1 MLHLKETRNYILK
14 LHLPPKVKMILGI
27 LSENGY
33 EAYVV
38 GGCVR
43 DSILAREPSDWD
55 ITTSA
60 KPEDV
65 CRIFHRTVRTGLK
78 HGTVTVLIGDEQF
91 EITTYRGMDQLSY
104 EDAPDLR
111 QDLLHRDFTINAM
124 AYNDREGLVDIVD
137 GMRDL
142 QRKVIRCVG
151 EPDDRFDEDPL
162 RILRAFR
169 FAAETGFAIERST
182 ADRIPYFAERLQ
194 NVSGERIRDEL
205 VKILVSRNPEYWM
218 DLYKAGITA
227 SVMPEFD
234 LCMETP
240 QNTPHHFYDVGTHTV
255 KTLMAVEPDRI
266 LRLTMLMH
274 DFGKPAVRFH
284 DSLGRDHFK
293 GHAAKSA
300 EIACDIMKRLRFDK
314 DTINK
319 VSKLIYYHD
328 YRPEPEPKA
337 VRRAAYLIGP
347 ELFPLYI
354 KVQWADN
361 CGKSLYR
368 RREKQERV
376 SRVARVYEEIMA
388 ENPCLSRKELAING
402 EDLRAIGIR
411 GRETG
416 DILESALLM
425 VLDTPELNDREIL
438 LQYAAEV
445 HARSEKNQQGR
456 PEKKEGNDI

>member
-1 MLHLKETRNYILK
+1 MK

-43 DSILAREPSDWD
+43 DSILARNPSDWD

-65 CRIFHRTVRTGLK
+65 SRIFHRTVGTGLK

-91 EITTYRGMDQLSY
+91 EVTTYRGTAGHS
-104 EDAPDLR
+104 EENTPDLV

-124 AYNDREGLVDIVD
+124 AYNDKSGLVDIVD
-137 GMRDL
+137 GMNDL
-142 QRKVIRCVG
+142 QRKVVRCVG

-169 FAAETGFAIERST
+169 FAAETGFSIDRNT
-182 ADRIPYFAERLQ
+182 ADRIPYFADRLR

-218 DLYKAGITA
+218 ELYKTGITA
-227 SVMPEFD
+227 AVMPEFD

-255 KTLMAVEPDRI
+255 KTLMAIEPDRI

-274 DFGKPAVRFH
+274 DFGKPAMRFH
-284 DSLGRDHFK
+284 DRLGRDHFK

-300 EIACDIMKRLRFDK
+300 DIARDIMKRLRFDRE
-314 DTINK
+314 TINK
-319 VSKLIYYHD
+319 VCKLIYYHD
-328 YRPEPEPKA
+328 YRPEPDPKA
-337 VRRAAYLIGP
+337 VRKAVYLIGP

-361 CGKSLYR
+361 CGKSLYKR
-368 RREKQERV
+368 KEKQERV
-376 SRVARVYEEIMA
+376 TRVARVYEQIMA
-388 ENPCLSRKELAING
+388 EKPCLSRKELAING
-402 EDLRAIGIR
+402 EDLRELGIR

-425 VLDTPELNDREIL
+425 VLDEPEMNNREVL
-438 LQYAAEV
+438 LKYASDL
-445 HARSEKNQQGR
+445 HTGTKSGL
-456 PEKKEGNDI
+456 

>member
-1 MLHLKETRNYILK
+1 MK
-14 LHLPPKVKMILGI
+14 LHLPPKVKRILGI

-43 DSILAREPSDWD
+43 DSILARDPSDWD

-60 KPEDV
+60 KPEEV
-65 CRIFHRTVRTGLK
+65 RRLFHRTVATGLK
-78 HGTVTVLIGDEQF
+78 HGTVTVLMGEEQF
-91 EITTYRGMDQLSY
+91 EITTYRAPGQLPG
-104 EDAPDLR
+104 EDAPDLT

-124 AYNDREGLVDIVD
+124 AYNDRIGLVDIVG
-137 GMRDL
+137 GMNDL

-151 EPDDRFDEDPL
+151 EPDDRFTEDPL

-169 FAAETGFAIERST
+169 FAAETGFVIDRRT
-182 ADRIPYFAERLQ
+182 ADRIPFFAESLK
-194 NVSGERIRDEL
+194 NVSSERIRDEL
-205 VKILVSRNPEYWM
+205 VKLLVSRNPETIL

-227 SVMPEFD
+227 VILPEFD

-266 LRLTMLMH
+266 MRLTMLMH
-274 DFGKPAVRFH
+274 DFGKPAVRFR

-293 GHAAKSA
+293 GHAEIGA
-300 EIACDIMKRLRFDK
+300 EIACSIMKRLRFDK

-328 YRPEPEPKA
+328 YRPAPEPKA

-354 KVQWADN
+354 RIQWADN
-361 CGKSLYR
+361 CGKSLYK

-376 SRVARVYEEIMA
+376 SGVARVYEQIMA
-388 ENPCLSRKELAING
+388 EGPCLCRKDLAIDG
-402 EDLRAIGIR
+402 EDLKALGIR
-411 GRETG
+411 GRELG

-438 LQYAAEV
+438 LRYAADV
-445 HARSEKNQQGR
+445 HARSGR
-456 PEKKEGNDI
+456 NL

>member
-1 MLHLKETRNYILK
+1 MK
-14 LHLPPKVKMILGI
+14 LLLPPKVKMILGI

-43 DSILAREPSDWD
+43 DSILARNPSDWD

-65 CRIFHRTVRTGLK
+65 FRIFHRTVGTGLK

-91 EITTYRGMDQLSY
+91 EVTTYRGTAGHS
-104 EDAPDLR
+104 EENTPDLV

-124 AYNDREGLVDIVD
+124 AYNDKSGLVDIVD
-137 GMRDL
+137 GMNDL
-142 QRKVIRCVG
+142 QRKVVRCVG

-169 FAAETGFAIERST
+169 FAAETGFSIDRNT
-182 ADRIPYFAERLQ
+182 ADRIPYFADRLR

-218 DLYKAGITA
+218 ELYKTGITA
-227 SVMPEFD
+227 AVMPEFD

-255 KTLMAVEPDRI
+255 KTLMAIEPDRI

-274 DFGKPAVRFH
+274 DFGKPAMRFH
-284 DSLGRDHFK
+284 DRLGRDHFK

-300 EIACDIMKRLRFDK
+300 DIARDIMKRLRFDRE
-314 DTINK
+314 TINK
-319 VSKLIYYHD
+319 VCKLIYYHD
-328 YRPEPEPKA
+328 YRPEPDPKA
-337 VRRAAYLIGP
+337 VRKAVYLIGP

-361 CGKSLYR
+361 CGKSLYKR
-368 RREKQERV
+368 KEKQERV
-376 SRVARVYEEIMA
+376 TRVARVYEQIMA
-388 ENPCLSRKELAING
+388 EKPCLSRKELAING
-402 EDLRAIGIR
+402 EDLRELGIR

-425 VLDTPELNDREIL
+425 VLDEPEMNNREVL
-438 LQYAAEV
+438 LKYASDL
-445 HARSEKNQQGR
+445 HTGTKSGL
-456 PEKKEGNDI
+456 

>member
-1 MLHLKETRNYILK
+1 MK
-14 LHLPPKVKMILGI
+14 LLLPPKVKMILGI

-43 DSILAREPSDWD
+43 DSILARNPSDWD

-65 CRIFHRTVRTGLK
+65 CRIFHRTVGTGLK

-91 EITTYRGMDQLSY
+91 EVTTYRGTAGHS
-104 EDAPDLR
+104 EENTPDLV

-124 AYNDREGLVDIVD
+124 AYNDKSGLVDIVD
-137 GMRDL
+137 GMNDL
-142 QRKVIRCVG
+142 QRKVVRCVG

-169 FAAETGFAIERST
+169 FAAETGFSIDRNT
-182 ADRIPYFAERLQ
+182 ADRIPYFADRLR

-218 DLYKAGITA
+218 ELYKTGITA
-227 SVMPEFD
+227 AVMPEFD

-255 KTLMAVEPDRI
+255 KTLMAIEPDRI

-274 DFGKPAVRFH
+274 DFGKPAMRFH
-284 DSLGRDHFK
+284 DRLGRDHFK

-300 EIACDIMKRLRFDK
+300 DIARDIMKRLRFDRE
-314 DTINK
+314 TINK
-319 VSKLIYYHD
+319 VCKLIYYHD
-328 YRPEPEPKA
+328 YRPEPDPKA
-337 VRRAAYLIGP
+337 VRKAVYLIGP

-361 CGKSLYR
+361 CGKSLYKR
-368 RREKQERV
+368 KEKQERV
-376 SRVARVYEEIMA
+376 SRVARVYEQVMA
-388 ENPCLSRKELAING
+388 EKPCLSRKELAING
-402 EDLRAIGIR
+402 EDLRELGIR

-425 VLDTPELNDREIL
+425 VLDEPEMNNREVL
-438 LQYAAEV
+438 LKYASDL
-445 HARSEKNQQGR
+445 HTGTKSGL
-456 PEKKEGNDI
+456 

>member
-1 MLHLKETRNYILK
+1 MKVLI
-14 LHLPPKVKMILGI
+14 PPKVKMILGI

-43 DSILAREPSDWD
+43 DSILARNPSDWD

-65 CRIFHRTVRTGLK
+65 CRIFHRTVGTGLK

-91 EITTYRGMDQLSY
+91 EVTTYRGTAGHS
-104 EDAPDLR
+104 EENTPDLV

-124 AYNDREGLVDIVD
+124 AYNDKSGLVDIVD
-137 GMRDL
+137 GMNDL
-142 QRKVIRCVG
+142 QRKVVRCVG

-169 FAAETGFAIERST
+169 FAAETGFSIDRNT
-182 ADRIPYFAERLQ
+182 ADRIPYFADRLR

-218 DLYKAGITA
+218 ELYKTGITA
-227 SVMPEFD
+227 AVMPEFD

-255 KTLMAVEPDRI
+255 KTLMAIEPDRI

-274 DFGKPAVRFH
+274 DFGKPAMRFH
-284 DSLGRDHFK
+284 DRLGRDHFK

-300 EIACDIMKRLRFDK
+300 DIARDIMKRLRFDRE
-314 DTINK
+314 TINK
-319 VSKLIYYHD
+319 VCKLIYYHD
-328 YRPEPEPKA
+328 YRPEPDPKA
-337 VRRAAYLIGP
+337 VRKAVYLIGP

-361 CGKSLYR
+361 CGKSLYKR
-368 RREKQERV
+368 KEKQERV
-376 SRVARVYEEIMA
+376 TRVARVYEQIMA
-388 ENPCLSRKELAING
+388 EKPCLSRKELAING
-402 EDLRAIGIR
+402 EDLRELGIR

-425 VLDTPELNDREIL
+425 VLDEPEMNNREVL
-438 LQYAAEV
+438 LKYASDL
-445 HARSEKNQQGR
+445 HTGTKSGL
-456 PEKKEGNDI
+456 

>member
-1 MLHLKETRNYILK
+1 MK
-14 LHLPPKVKMILGI
+14 LLLPPKVKMILGI

-43 DSILAREPSDWD
+43 DSILARNPSDWD

-65 CRIFHRTVRTGLK
+65 CRIFHRTVGTGLK

-91 EITTYRGMDQLSY
+91 EVTTYRGTAGHS
-104 EDAPDLR
+104 EENTPDLV

-124 AYNDREGLVDIVD
+124 AYNDKSGLVDIVD
-137 GMRDL
+137 GMNDL
-142 QRKVIRCVG
+142 QRKVVRCVG

-169 FAAETGFAIERST
+169 FAAETGFSIDRNT
-182 ADRIPYFAERLQ
+182 ADRIPYFAARLR

-218 DLYKAGITA
+218 ELYKTGITA
-227 SVMPEFD
+227 AVMPEFD

-255 KTLMAVEPDRI
+255 KTLMAIEPDRI

-274 DFGKPAVRFH
+274 DFGKPAMRFH
-284 DSLGRDHFK
+284 DRLGRDHFK

-300 EIACDIMKRLRFDK
+300 DIARDIMKRLRFDRE
-314 DTINK
+314 TINK
-319 VSKLIYYHD
+319 VCKLIYYHD
-328 YRPEPEPKA
+328 YRPEPDPKA
-337 VRRAAYLIGP
+337 VRKAVYLIGP

-361 CGKSLYR
+361 CGKSLYKR
-368 RREKQERV
+368 KEKQERV
-376 SRVARVYEEIMA
+376 TRVARVYEQIMT
-388 ENPCLSRKELAING
+388 EKPCLSRKELAING
-402 EDLRAIGIR
+402 EDLRELGIR

-425 VLDTPELNDREIL
+425 VLDEPEMNNREVL
-438 LQYAAEV
+438 LKYASDL
-445 HARSEKNQQGR
+445 HTGTKSGL
-456 PEKKEGNDI
+456 

>member
-1 MLHLKETRNYILK
+1 MK
-14 LHLPPKVKMILGI
+14 LLLPPKVKMILGI

-43 DSILAREPSDWD
+43 DSILARNPSDWD

-65 CRIFHRTVRTGLK
+65 CRIFHRTVGTGLK

-91 EITTYRGMDQLSY
+91 EVTTYRGTAGHS
-104 EDAPDLR
+104 EENTPDLV

-124 AYNDREGLVDIVD
+124 AYNDKSGLVDIVD
-137 GMRDL
+137 GMNDL
-142 QRKVIRCVG
+142 QRKVVRCVG

-169 FAAETGFAIERST
+169 FAAETGFSIDRNT
-182 ADRIPYFAERLQ
+182 ADRIPYFADRLR

-218 DLYKAGITA
+218 ELYKTGITA
-227 SVMPEFD
+227 AVMPEFD

-255 KTLMAVEPDRI
+255 KTLMAIEPDRI

-274 DFGKPAVRFH
+274 DFGKPAMRFH
-284 DSLGRDHFK
+284 DRLGRDHFK

-300 EIACDIMKRLRFDK
+300 DIARDIMKRLRFDRE
-314 DTINK
+314 TINK
-319 VSKLIYYHD
+319 VCKLIYYHD
-328 YRPEPEPKA
+328 YRPEPDPKA
-337 VRRAAYLIGP
+337 VRKAVYLIGP

-361 CGKSLYR
+361 CGKSLYKR
-368 RREKQERV
+368 KEKQERV
-376 SRVARVYEEIMA
+376 TWVARVYEQIMA
-388 ENPCLSRKELAING
+388 EKPCLSRKELAING
-402 EDLRAIGIR
+402 EDLRELGIR

-425 VLDTPELNDREIL
+425 VLDEPEMNNREVL
-438 LQYAAEV
+438 LKYASDL
-445 HARSEKNQQGR
+445 HTGTKSGL
-456 PEKKEGNDI
+456 

>member
-1 MLHLKETRNYILK
+1 
-14 LHLPPKVKMILGI
+14 MILGI

-43 DSILAREPSDWD
+43 DAILARKPSDWD

-60 KPEDV
+60 KPEEV
-65 CRIFHRTVRTGLK
+65 CRVFHRTVRTGLK

-91 EITTYRGMDQLSY
+91 EVTTYRGSDLSSP
-104 EDAPDLR
+104 EDTPDLR
-111 QDLLHRDFTINAM
+111 SDLFHRDFTINAM
-124 AYNDREGLVDIVD
+124 AYNDKSGLVDIVG
-137 GMRDL
+137 GMNDL
-142 QRKVIRCVG
+142 QRKVVRCVG

-169 FAAETGFAIERST
+169 FAAETGFSIDRNT
-182 ADRIPYFAERLQ
+182 ADRIPYFADRLR

-218 DLYKAGITA
+218 ELYKTGITA
-227 SVMPEFD
+227 AVMPEFD

-255 KTLMAVEPDRI
+255 KTLMAIEPDRI

-274 DFGKPAVRFH
+274 DFGKPAMRFH
-284 DSLGRDHFK
+284 DRLGRDHFK

-300 EIACDIMKRLRFDK
+300 DIARDIMKRLRFDRE
-314 DTINK
+314 TINK
-319 VSKLIYYHD
+319 VCKLIYYHD
-328 YRPEPEPKA
+328 YRPEPDPKA
-337 VRRAAYLIGP
+337 VRKAVYLIGP

-361 CGKSLYR
+361 CGKSLYKR
-368 RREKQERV
+368 KEKQERV
-376 SRVARVYEEIMA
+376 TRVARVYEQIMA
-388 ENPCLSRKELAING
+388 EKPCLSRKELAING
-402 EDLRAIGIR
+402 EDLRELGIR

-425 VLDTPELNDREIL
+425 VLDEPEMNNREVL
-438 LQYAAEV
+438 LKYASDL
-445 HARSEKNQQGR
+445 HTGTKSGL
-456 PEKKEGNDI
+456 

>member
-1 MLHLKETRNYILK
+1 
-14 LHLPPKVKMILGI
+14 MILGI

-43 DSILAREPSDWD
+43 DSILARNPSDWD

-65 CRIFHRTVRTGLK
+65 CRIFHRTVGTGLK

-91 EITTYRGMDQLSY
+91 EVTTYRGTAGHS
-104 EDAPDLR
+104 EENTPDLV

-124 AYNDREGLVDIVD
+124 AYNDKSGLVDIVD
-137 GMRDL
+137 GMNYL
-142 QRKVIRCVG
+142 QRKVVRCVG

-169 FAAETGFAIERST
+169 FAAETGFSIDRNT
-182 ADRIPYFAERLQ
+182 ADRIPYFADRLR

-218 DLYKAGITA
+218 ELYKTGITA
-227 SVMPEFD
+227 AVMPEFD

-255 KTLMAVEPDRI
+255 KTLMAIEPDRI

-274 DFGKPAVRFH
+274 DFGKPAMRFH
-284 DSLGRDHFK
+284 DRLGRDHFK

-300 EIACDIMKRLRFDK
+300 DIARDIMKRLRFDRE
-314 DTINK
+314 TINK
-319 VSKLIYYHD
+319 VCKLIYYHD
-328 YRPEPEPKA
+328 YRPEPDPKA
-337 VRRAAYLIGP
+337 VRKAVYLIGP

-361 CGKSLYR
+361 CGKSLYKR
-368 RREKQERV
+368 KEKQERV
-376 SRVARVYEEIMA
+376 TRVARVYEQIMA
-388 ENPCLSRKELAING
+388 EKPCLSRKELAING
-402 EDLRAIGIR
+402 EDLRELGIR

-425 VLDTPELNDREIL
+425 VLDEPEMNNREVL
-438 LQYAAEV
+438 LKYASDL
-445 HARSEKNQQGR
+445 HTGTKSGL
-456 PEKKEGNDI
+456 

>member
-1 MLHLKETRNYILK
+1 MK
-14 LHLPPKVKMILGI
+14 LLLPPKVKMILGI

-43 DSILAREPSDWD
+43 DSILARNPSDWD

-65 CRIFHRTVRTGLK
+65 CRIFHRTVGTGLK

-91 EITTYRGMDQLSY
+91 EVTTYRGTAGHS
-104 EDAPDLR
+104 EENTPDLV

-124 AYNDREGLVDIVD
+124 AYNDKSGLVDIVD
-137 GMRDL
+137 GMNDL
-142 QRKVIRCVG
+142 QRKVVRCVG

-169 FAAETGFAIERST
+169 FAAETGFSIDRNT
-182 ADRIPYFAERLQ
+182 ADRIPYFADRLR

-218 DLYKAGITA
+218 ELYKTGITA
-227 SVMPEFD
+227 AVMPEFD

-255 KTLMAVEPDRI
+255 KTLMAIEPDRI

-274 DFGKPAVRFH
+274 DFGKPAMRFH
-284 DSLGRDHFK
+284 DRLGRDHFN

-300 EIACDIMKRLRFDK
+300 DIARDIMKRLRFDRE
-314 DTINK
+314 TINK
-319 VSKLIYYHD
+319 VCKLIYYHD
-328 YRPEPEPKA
+328 YRPEPDPKA
-337 VRRAAYLIGP
+337 VRKAVYLIGP

-361 CGKSLYR
+361 CGKSLYKR
-368 RREKQERV
+368 KEKQERV
-376 SRVARVYEEIMA
+376 TRVARVYEQIMA
-388 ENPCLSRKELAING
+388 EKPCLSRKELAING
-402 EDLRAIGIR
+402 EDLRELGIR

-425 VLDTPELNDREIL
+425 VLDEPEMNNREVL
-438 LQYAAEV
+438 LKYASDL
-445 HARSEKNQQGR
+445 HTGTKSGL
-456 PEKKEGNDI
+456 

>member
-1 MLHLKETRNYILK
+1 MK
-14 LHLPPKVKMILGI
+14 LLLPPKVKMILGI

-43 DSILAREPSDWD
+43 DSILARNPSDWD

-65 CRIFHRTVRTGLK
+65 CRIFHRTVGTGLK

-91 EITTYRGMDQLSY
+91 EVTTYRGTAGPS
-104 EDAPDLR
+104 EENASDLV

-124 AYNDREGLVDIVD
+124 AYNDKSGLVDIVD
-137 GMRDL
+137 GMNDL
-142 QRKVIRCVG
+142 QRKVVRCVG

-169 FAAETGFAIERST
+169 FAAETGFSIDRNT
-182 ADRIPYFAERLQ
+182 ADRIPYFADRLR

-218 DLYKAGITA
+218 ELYKTGITA
-227 SVMPEFD
+227 AVMPEFD

-255 KTLMAVEPDRI
+255 KTLMAIEPDRI

-274 DFGKPAVRFH
+274 DFGKPAMRFH
-284 DSLGRDHFK
+284 DRLGRDHFK

-300 EIACDIMKRLRFDK
+300 DIARDIMKRLRFDRE
-314 DTINK
+314 TINK
-319 VSKLIYYHD
+319 VCKLIYYHD
-328 YRPEPEPKA
+328 YRPEPDPKA
-337 VRRAAYLIGP
+337 VRKAVYLIGP

-361 CGKSLYR
+361 CGKSLYKR
-368 RREKQERV
+368 KEKQERV
-376 SRVARVYEEIMA
+376 TRVARVYEQIMA
-388 ENPCLSRKELAING
+388 EKPCLSRKELAING
-402 EDLRAIGIR
+402 EDLRELGIR

-425 VLDTPELNDREIL
+425 VLDEPEMNNREVL
-438 LQYAAEV
+438 LKYASDL
-445 HARSEKNQQGR
+445 HTGTKSGL
-456 PEKKEGNDI
+456 

>member
-1 MLHLKETRNYILK
+1 MK
-14 LHLPPKVKMILGI
+14 LLLPPKVKMILGI

-43 DSILAREPSDWD
+43 DSILARNPSDWD

-65 CRIFHRTVRTGLK
+65 CRIFHRTVGTGLK

-91 EITTYRGMDQLSY
+91 EVTTYRGTAGHS
-104 EDAPDLR
+104 EENTPDLV

-124 AYNDREGLVDIVD
+124 AYNDKSGLVDIVD
-137 GMRDL
+137 GMNDL
-142 QRKVIRCVG
+142 QRKVVRCVG

-169 FAAETGFAIERST
+169 FAAETGFSIDRNT
-182 ADRIPYFAERLQ
+182 ADRIPYFADRLR

-218 DLYKAGITA
+218 ELYKTGITA
-227 SVMPEFD
+227 AVMPEFD

-255 KTLMAVEPDRI
+255 KTLMAIEPDRI

-274 DFGKPAVRFH
+274 DFGKPAMRFH
-284 DSLGRDHFK
+284 DRLGRDHFK

-300 EIACDIMKRLRFDK
+300 DIARDIMKRLRFDRE
-314 DTINK
+314 TINK
-319 VSKLIYYHD
+319 VCKLIYYHD
-328 YRPEPEPKA
+328 YRPEPVPKA
-337 VRRAAYLIGP
+337 VRKAVYLIGP

-361 CGKSLYR
+361 CGKSLYKR
-368 RREKQERV
+368 KEKQERV
-376 SRVARVYEEIMA
+376 TRVARVYEQIMA
-388 ENPCLSRKELAING
+388 EKPCLSRKELAING
-402 EDLRAIGIR
+402 EDLRELGIR

-425 VLDTPELNDREIL
+425 VLDEPEMNNREVL
-438 LQYAAEV
+438 LKYASDL
-445 HARSEKNQQGR
+445 HTGTKSGL
-456 PEKKEGNDI
+456 

>member
-1 MLHLKETRNYILK
+1 MK
-14 LHLPPKVKMILGI
+14 LLLPPKVKMILGI

-43 DSILAREPSDWD
+43 DSILARNPSDWD

-65 CRIFHRTVRTGLK
+65 CRIFHRTVGTGLK

-91 EITTYRGMDQLSY
+91 EVTTYRGTAGHS
-104 EDAPDLR
+104 EENTPDLV

-124 AYNDREGLVDIVD
+124 AYNDKSGLVDIVG
-137 GMRDL
+137 GMNDL

-169 FAAETGFAIERST
+169 FAAETGFSIDRNT
-182 ADRIPYFAERLQ
+182 ADRIPYFADRLR

-205 VKILVSRNPEYWM
+205 VKILVSRNPEYWTE
-218 DLYKAGITA
+218 LYKTGITA
-227 SVMPEFD
+227 AVMPEFD

-255 KTLMAVEPDRI
+255 KTLMAIEPDRI

-274 DFGKPAVRFH
+274 DFGKPAMRFH
-284 DSLGRDHFK
+284 DRLGRDHFN
-293 GHAAKSA
+293 GHAEKSA
-300 EIACDIMKRLRFDK
+300 DIARDIMKRLRFDRE
-314 DTINK
+314 TINK
-319 VSKLIYYHD
+319 VCKLIYYHD
-328 YRPEPEPKA
+328 YRPEPDPKA
-337 VRRAAYLIGP
+337 VRKAVYLIGP

-361 CGKSLYR
+361 CGKSLYKR
-368 RREKQERV
+368 KEKQERV
-376 SRVARVYEEIMA
+376 SRVARVYEQVMA
-388 ENPCLSRKELAING
+388 EKPCLSRKELAING
-402 EDLRAIGIR
+402 EDLRELGIR
-411 GRETG
+411 GREMG

-425 VLDTPELNDREIL
+425 VLDRPEMNDREVL
-438 LQYAAEV
+438 LQYASDL
-445 HARSEKNQQGR
+445 HTGMKSS
-456 PEKKEGNDI
+456 P

>member
-1 MLHLKETRNYILK
+1 
-14 LHLPPKVKMILGI
+14 
-27 LSENGY
+27 
-33 EAYVV
+33 
-38 GGCVR
+38 
-43 DSILAREPSDWD
+43 
-55 ITTSA
+55 
-60 KPEDV
+60 
-65 CRIFHRTVRTGLK
+65 
-78 HGTVTVLIGDEQF
+78 
-91 EITTYRGMDQLSY
+91 
-104 EDAPDLR
+104 
-111 QDLLHRDFTINAM
+111 
-124 AYNDREGLVDIVD
+124 
-137 GMRDL
+137 
-142 QRKVIRCVG
+142 
-151 EPDDRFDEDPL
+151 
-162 RILRAFR
+162 
-169 FAAETGFAIERST
+169 
-182 ADRIPYFAERLQ
+182 
-194 NVSGERIRDEL
+194 
-205 VKILVSRNPEYWM
+205 
-218 DLYKAGITA
+218 
-227 SVMPEFD
+227 
-234 LCMETP
+234 METP

-445 HARSEKNQQGR
+445 HARSEKDRQGR
-456 PEKKEGNDI
+456 PEKKEGKDI

>member
-1 MLHLKETRNYILK
+1 MK
-14 LHLPPKVKMILGI
+14 LLLPPKVKMILGI

-43 DSILAREPSDWD
+43 DSILAKNPSDWD

-65 CRIFHRTVRTGLK
+65 SRIFHRTVGTGLK

-91 EITTYRGMDQLSY
+91 EVTTYRGTAGPS
-104 EDAPDLR
+104 EENASDLV

-124 AYNDREGLVDIVD
+124 AYNDKSGLVDIVD
-137 GMRDL
+137 GMNDL

-169 FAAETGFAIERST
+169 FAAETGFSIDRNT
-182 ADRIPYFAERLQ
+182 ADRIPYFADRLR

-218 DLYKAGITA
+218 ELYKTGITA
-227 SVMPEFD
+227 AVMPEFD

-255 KTLMAVEPDRI
+255 KTLMAIEPDRI

-274 DFGKPAVRFH
+274 DFGKPAMRFH
-284 DSLGRDHFK
+284 DRLGRDHFK

-300 EIACDIMKRLRFDK
+300 DIARDIMKRLRFDRE
-314 DTINK
+314 TINK
-319 VSKLIYYHD
+319 VCKLIYYHD
-328 YRPEPEPKA
+328 YRPEPDPKA
-337 VRRAAYLIGP
+337 VRKAVYLIGP

-361 CGKSLYR
+361 CGKSLYKR
-368 RREKQERV
+368 KEKQERV
-376 SRVARVYEEIMA
+376 TRVARVYEQIMA
-388 ENPCLSRKELAING
+388 EKPCLSRKELAING
-402 EDLRAIGIR
+402 EDLRELGIR

-425 VLDTPELNDREIL
+425 VLDEPEMNNREVL
-438 LQYAAEV
+438 LKYASDL
-445 HARSEKNQQGR
+445 HTGTKSGL
-456 PEKKEGNDI
+456 

>member
-1 MLHLKETRNYILK
+1 MK
-14 LHLPPKVKMILGI
+14 LLLPPKVKMILGI

-43 DSILAREPSDWD
+43 DSILARNPSDWD

-65 CRIFHRTVRTGLK
+65 CRIFHRTVGTGLK

-91 EITTYRGMDQLSY
+91 EVTTYRGTAGHS
-104 EDAPDLR
+104 EENTPDLV

-124 AYNDREGLVDIVD
+124 AYNDKSGLVDIVD
-137 GMRDL
+137 GMNDL
-142 QRKVIRCVG
+142 QRKVVRCVG

-169 FAAETGFAIERST
+169 FAAETGFSIDRNT
-182 ADRIPYFAERLQ
+182 ADRIPYFADRLR

-218 DLYKAGITA
+218 ELYKTGITA
-227 SVMPEFD
+227 AVMPEFD

-255 KTLMAVEPDRI
+255 KTLMAIEPDRI

-274 DFGKPAVRFH
+274 DFGKPAMRFH
-284 DSLGRDHFK
+284 DRLGRDHFK

-300 EIACDIMKRLRFDK
+300 DIARDIMKRLRFDRE
-314 DTINK
+314 TINK
-319 VSKLIYYHD
+319 VCKLIYYHD
-328 YRPEPEPKA
+328 YRPEPDPKA
-337 VRRAAYLIGP
+337 VRKAVYLIGP

-361 CGKSLYR
+361 CGKSLYKR
-368 RREKQERV
+368 KEKQERV
-376 SRVARVYEEIMA
+376 TRVARVYEQIMA
-388 ENPCLSRKELAING
+388 EKPCLSRKELAING
-402 EDLRAIGIR
+402 EDLRELGIR

-425 VLDTPELNDREIL
+425 VLDEPEMNNREVL
-438 LQYAAEV
+438 LKYASDL
-445 HARSEKNQQGR
+445 HTGTKSGL
-456 PEKKEGNDI
+456 

>member
-1 MLHLKETRNYILK
+1 
-14 LHLPPKVKMILGI
+14 MILGI

-43 DSILAREPSDWD
+43 DSILARNPSDWD

-65 CRIFHRTVRTGLK
+65 CRIFHRTVGTGLK

-91 EITTYRGMDQLSY
+91 EVTTYRGTAGHS
-104 EDAPDLR
+104 EENTPDLV

-124 AYNDREGLVDIVD
+124 AYNDKSGLVDIVD
-137 GMRDL
+137 GMNDL
-142 QRKVIRCVG
+142 QRKVVRCVG

-169 FAAETGFAIERST
+169 FAAETGFSIDRNT
-182 ADRIPYFAERLQ
+182 ADRIPYFADRLR

-218 DLYKAGITA
+218 ELYKTGITA
-227 SVMPEFD
+227 AVMPEFD

-255 KTLMAVEPDRI
+255 KTLMAIEPDRI

-274 DFGKPAVRFH
+274 DFGKPAMRFH
-284 DSLGRDHFK
+284 DRLGRDHFK

-300 EIACDIMKRLRFDK
+300 DIARDIMKRLRFDRE
-314 DTINK
+314 TINK
-319 VSKLIYYHD
+319 VCKLIYYHD
-328 YRPEPEPKA
+328 YRPEPDPKA
-337 VRRAAYLIGP
+337 VRKAVYLIGP

-361 CGKSLYR
+361 CGKSLYKR
-368 RREKQERV
+368 KEKQERV
-376 SRVARVYEEIMA
+376 TRVARVYEQIMA
-388 ENPCLSRKELAING
+388 EKPCLSRKELAING
-402 EDLRAIGIR
+402 EDLRELGIR

-425 VLDTPELNDREIL
+425 VLDEPEMNNREVL
-438 LQYAAEV
+438 LKYASDL
-445 HARSEKNQQGR
+445 HTGTKSGL
-456 PEKKEGNDI
+456 

>member
-1 MLHLKETRNYILK
+1 MK
-14 LHLPPKVKMILGI
+14 LLLPPKVKMILGI

-38 GGCVR
+38 GGCGR
-43 DSILAREPSDWD
+43 DSILARNPSDWD

-65 CRIFHRTVRTGLK
+65 CRIFHRTVGTGLK

-91 EITTYRGMDQLSY
+91 EVTTYRGTAGHS
-104 EDAPDLR
+104 EENTPDLV

-124 AYNDREGLVDIVD
+124 AYNDKSGLVDIVD
-137 GMRDL
+137 GMNDL
-142 QRKVIRCVG
+142 QRKVVRCVG

-169 FAAETGFAIERST
+169 FAAETGFSIDRNT
-182 ADRIPYFAERLQ
+182 ADRIPYFADRLR

-218 DLYKAGITA
+218 ELYKTGITA
-227 SVMPEFD
+227 AVMPEFD

-255 KTLMAVEPDRI
+255 KTLMAIEPDRI

-274 DFGKPAVRFH
+274 DFGKPAMRFH
-284 DSLGRDHFK
+284 DRLGRDHFK

-300 EIACDIMKRLRFDK
+300 DIARDIMKRLRFDRE
-314 DTINK
+314 TINK
-319 VSKLIYYHD
+319 VCKLIYYHD
-328 YRPEPEPKA
+328 YRPEPDPKA
-337 VRRAAYLIGP
+337 VRKAVYLIGP

-361 CGKSLYR
+361 CGKSLYKR
-368 RREKQERV
+368 KEKQERV
-376 SRVARVYEEIMA
+376 TRVARVYEQVMA
-388 ENPCLSRKELAING
+388 EKPCLSRKELAING
-402 EDLRAIGIR
+402 EDLRELGIR

-425 VLDTPELNDREIL
+425 VLDEPEMNNREVL
-438 LQYAAEV
+438 LKYASDL
-445 HARSEKNQQGR
+445 HTGTKSGL
-456 PEKKEGNDI
+456 

>member
-1 MLHLKETRNYILK
+1 
-14 LHLPPKVKMILGI
+14 MILGI

-43 DSILAREPSDWD
+43 DSILARNPSDWD

-65 CRIFHRTVRTGLK
+65 CRIFHRTVGTGLK

-91 EITTYRGMDQLSY
+91 EVTTYRGTAGHS
-104 EDAPDLR
+104 EENTPDLV

-124 AYNDREGLVDIVD
+124 AYNDKSGLVDIVD
-137 GMRDL
+137 GMNDL
-142 QRKVIRCVG
+142 QRKVVRCVG

-169 FAAETGFAIERST
+169 FAAETGFSIDRNA
-182 ADRIPYFAERLQ
+182 ADRIPYFADRLR

-218 DLYKAGITA
+218 ELYKTGITA
-227 SVMPEFD
+227 AVMPEFD

-255 KTLMAVEPDRI
+255 KTLMAIEPDRI

-274 DFGKPAVRFH
+274 DFGKPAMRFH
-284 DSLGRDHFK
+284 DRLGRDHFK

-300 EIACDIMKRLRFDK
+300 DIARDIMKRLRFDRE
-314 DTINK
+314 TINK
-319 VSKLIYYHD
+319 VCKLIYYHD
-328 YRPEPEPKA
+328 YRPEPDPKA
-337 VRRAAYLIGP
+337 VRKAVYLIGP

-361 CGKSLYR
+361 CGKSLYKR
-368 RREKQERV
+368 KEKQERV
-376 SRVARVYEEIMA
+376 TRVARVYEQIMA
-388 ENPCLSRKELAING
+388 EKPCLSRKELAING
-402 EDLRAIGIR
+402 EDLRELGIR

-425 VLDTPELNDREIL
+425 VLDEPEMNNREVL
-438 LQYAAEV
+438 LKYASDL
-445 HARSEKNQQGR
+445 HTGTKSGL
-456 PEKKEGNDI
+456 

>member
-1 MLHLKETRNYILK
+1 MK
-14 LHLPPKVKMILGI
+14 LLLPPKVKMILGI

-33 EAYVV
+33 EAYAV

-43 DSILAREPSDWD
+43 DSILARNPSDWD

-65 CRIFHRTVRTGLK
+65 SRIFHRTVGTGLK

-91 EITTYRGMDQLSY
+91 EVTTYRGTAGPS
-104 EDAPDLR
+104 EENASDLV

-124 AYNDREGLVDIVD
+124 AYNDKSGLVDIVG
-137 GMRDL
+137 GMNDL

-151 EPDDRFDEDPL
+151 AADDRFDEDPL

-169 FAAETGFAIERST
+169 FAAETGFSIDRNT
-182 ADRIPYFAERLQ
+182 ADRIPYFADRLR

-218 DLYKAGITA
+218 ELYKTGITA
-227 SVMPEFD
+227 AVMPEFD

-255 KTLMAVEPDRI
+255 KTLMAIEPDRI

-274 DFGKPAVRFH
+274 DFGKPAMRFH
-284 DSLGRDHFK
+284 DRLGRDHFK

-300 EIACDIMKRLRFDK
+300 DIARDIMKRLRFDRE
-314 DTINK
+314 TINK
-319 VSKLIYYHD
+319 VCKLIYYHD
-328 YRPEPEPKA
+328 YRPEPDPKA
-337 VRRAAYLIGP
+337 VRKAVYLIGP

-361 CGKSLYR
+361 CGKSLYKR
-368 RREKQERV
+368 KEKQERV
-376 SRVARVYEEIMA
+376 TRVARVYEQIMA
-388 ENPCLSRKELAING
+388 EKPCLSRKELAING
-402 EDLRAIGIR
+402 EDLRELGIR

-425 VLDTPELNDREIL
+425 VLDEPEMNNREVL
-438 LQYAAEV
+438 LKYASDL
-445 HARSEKNQQGR
+445 HTGTKSGL
-456 PEKKEGNDI
+456 

>member
-1 MLHLKETRNYILK
+1 MK
-14 LHLPPKVKMILGI
+14 LLLPPKVKMILGI

-43 DSILAREPSDWD
+43 DSILAKNPSDWD

-65 CRIFHRTVRTGLK
+65 SRIFHRTVGTGLK

-91 EITTYRGMDQLSY
+91 EVTTYRGTAGPS
-104 EDAPDLR
+104 EENASDLV
-111 QDLLHRDFTINAM
+111 QDLLHRDFTVNAM
-124 AYNDREGLVDIVD
+124 AYNDKSGLVDIVD
-137 GMRDL
+137 GMNDL

-169 FAAETGFAIERST
+169 FAAETGFSIDRNT
-182 ADRIPYFAERLQ
+182 ADRIPYFADRLR

-218 DLYKAGITA
+218 ELYKTGITA
-227 SVMPEFD
+227 AVMPEFD

-255 KTLMAVEPDRI
+255 KTLMAIEPDRI

-274 DFGKPAVRFH
+274 DFGKPAMRFH
-284 DSLGRDHFK
+284 DRLGRDHFK

-300 EIACDIMKRLRFDK
+300 DIARDIMKRLRFDRE
-314 DTINK
+314 TINK
-319 VSKLIYYHD
+319 VCKLIYYHD
-328 YRPEPEPKA
+328 YRPEPDPKA
-337 VRRAAYLIGP
+337 VRKAVYLIGP

-361 CGKSLYR
+361 CGKSLYKR
-368 RREKQERV
+368 KEKQERV
-376 SRVARVYEEIMA
+376 TRVARVYEQIMA
-388 ENPCLSRKELAING
+388 EKPCLSRKELAING
-402 EDLRAIGIR
+402 EDLRELGIR

-425 VLDTPELNDREIL
+425 VLDEPEMNNREVL
-438 LQYAAEV
+438 LKYASDL
-445 HARSEKNQQGR
+445 HTGTKSGL
-456 PEKKEGNDI
+456 

>member
-1 MLHLKETRNYILK
+1 
-14 LHLPPKVKMILGI
+14 MILGI

-43 DSILAREPSDWD
+43 DSILARKPSDWD

-60 KPEDV
+60 KPEEV
-65 CRIFHRTVRTGLK
+65 SRLFRRTVETGLK
-78 HGTVTVLIGDEQF
+78 HGTVTVLIGEEQF
-91 EITTYRGMDQLSY
+91 EITTYRGGDQLPADSV
-104 EDAPDLR
+104 PDLSM
-111 QDLLHRDFTINAM
+111 DLLHRDFTINAM
-124 AYNDREGLVDIVD
+124 AYNDKVGLVDIVG
-137 GMRDL
+137 GMQDL
-142 QRKVIRCVG
+142 QRKVIRCTG
-151 EPDDRFDEDPL
+151 EPDDRFEEDPL

-169 FAAETGFAIERST
+169 FAAETGFAIDRNTAGRIPSF
-182 ADRIPYFAERLQ
+182 ADRLR
-194 NVSGERIRDEL
+194 NVSSERIRDEL
-205 VKILVSRNPEYWM
+205 IKLLVSRNPETIL
-218 DLYKAGITA
+218 DLYRAGITA
-227 SVMPEFD
+227 VILPEFD

-274 DFGKPAVRFH
+274 DFGKPLVRFH

-300 EIACDIMKRLRFDK
+300 EIACDIMKRLRLDR

-328 YRPEPEPKA
+328 YRPDPEPKS

-361 CGKSLYR
+361 CGKSLYKR
-368 RREKQERV
+368 KEKQERV
-376 SRVARVYEEIMA
+376 SGVARVYEQIMK
-388 ENPCLSRKELAING
+388 ERPCLSRKELAVNG
-402 EDLRAIGIR
+402 EDLKALGIR
-411 GRETG
+411 GRELG

-438 LQYAAEV
+438 LQYAADV
-445 HARSEKNQQGR
+445 HARSLK
-456 PEKKEGNDI
+456 GN

>member
-1 MLHLKETRNYILK
+1 MK
-14 LHLPPKVKMILGI
+14 LLLPPKVKMILGI

-43 DSILAREPSDWD
+43 DSILARNPSDWD

-65 CRIFHRTVRTGLK
+65 CRIFHRTVGTGLK

-91 EITTYRGMDQLSY
+91 EVTTYRGTAGHS
-104 EDAPDLR
+104 EENTPDLV

-124 AYNDREGLVDIVD
+124 AYNDKSGLVDIVD
-137 GMRDL
+137 GMNDL
-142 QRKVIRCVG
+142 QRKVVRCVG

-169 FAAETGFAIERST
+169 FAAETGFAIQRST
-182 ADRIPYFAERLQ
+182 ADRIPYFADRLR

-218 DLYKAGITA
+218 ELYKTGITA
-227 SVMPEFD
+227 AVMPEFD

-240 QNTPHHFYDVGTHTV
+240 QNTPHHFYDVWTHTV
-255 KTLMAVEPDRI
+255 KTLMAIEPDRI

-274 DFGKPAVRFH
+274 DFVKPATRFH
-284 DSLGRDHFK
+284 DRLGRDHFK

-300 EIACDIMKRLRFDK
+300 DIARDIMKRLRFDRE
-314 DTINK
+314 TINK
-319 VSKLIYYHD
+319 VCKLIYYHD
-328 YRPEPEPKA
+328 YRPEPDPKA
-337 VRRAAYLIGP
+337 VRKAVYLIGP

-361 CGKSLYR
+361 CGKSLYKR
-368 RREKQERV
+368 KEKQERV
-376 SRVARVYEEIMA
+376 SRVARVYEQIMA
-388 ENPCLSRKELAING
+388 EKPCLSRKELAING
-402 EDLRAIGIR
+402 EDLRELGIR

-425 VLDTPELNDREIL
+425 VLDEPEMNNREVL
-438 LQYAAEV
+438 LKYASDL
-445 HARSEKNQQGR
+445 HTGTKSGL
-456 PEKKEGNDI
+456 

>member
-1 MLHLKETRNYILK
+1 MK

-43 DSILAREPSDWD
+43 DSILARNPSDWD

-65 CRIFHRTVRTGLK
+65 CRIFHRTVGTGLK

-91 EITTYRGMDQLSY
+91 EVTTYRGTAGHS
-104 EDAPDLR
+104 EENTPDLV

-124 AYNDREGLVDIVD
+124 AYNDKSGLVDIVD
-137 GMRDL
+137 GMNDL
-142 QRKVIRCVG
+142 QRKVVRCVG

-169 FAAETGFAIERST
+169 FAAETGFSIDRNT
-182 ADRIPYFAERLQ
+182 ADRIPYFADRLR

-218 DLYKAGITA
+218 ELYKTGITA
-227 SVMPEFD
+227 AVMPEFD

-255 KTLMAVEPDRI
+255 KTLMAIEPDRI

-274 DFGKPAVRFH
+274 DFGKPAMRFH
-284 DSLGRDHFK
+284 DRLGRDHFK

-300 EIACDIMKRLRFDK
+300 DIARDIMKRLRFDRE
-314 DTINK
+314 TINK
-319 VSKLIYYHD
+319 VCKLIYYHD
-328 YRPEPEPKA
+328 YRPEPDPKA
-337 VRRAAYLIGP
+337 VRKAVYLIGP

-361 CGKSLYR
+361 CGKSLYKR
-368 RREKQERV
+368 KEKQERV
-376 SRVARVYEEIMA
+376 TRVARVYEQIMA
-388 ENPCLSRKELAING
+388 EKPCLSRKELAING
-402 EDLRAIGIR
+402 EDLRELGIR

-425 VLDTPELNDREIL
+425 VLDEPEMNNREVL
-438 LQYAAEV
+438 LKYASDL
-445 HARSEKNQQGR
+445 HTGTKSGL
-456 PEKKEGNDI
+456 

>member
-1 MLHLKETRNYILK
+1 
-14 LHLPPKVKMILGI
+14 MILGI

-33 EAYVV
+33 EAYAV

-43 DSILAREPSDWD
+43 DSILARNPSDWD

-60 KPEDV
+60 KPGDV
-65 CRIFHRTVRTGLK
+65 SRIFHRTVGTGLK

-91 EITTYRGMDQLSY
+91 EVTTYRGTAGPS
-104 EDAPDLR
+104 EENASDLV

-124 AYNDREGLVDIVD
+124 AYNDKSGLVDIVG
-137 GMRDL
+137 GMNDL

-169 FAAETGFAIERST
+169 FAAETGFSIDRNT
-182 ADRIPYFAERLQ
+182 ADRIPYFADRLR

-205 VKILVSRNPEYWM
+205 VKILVSRNPEYWTE
-218 DLYKAGITA
+218 LYKTGITA
-227 SVMPEFD
+227 AVMPEFD

-255 KTLMAVEPDRI
+255 KTLMAIEPDRI

-274 DFGKPAVRFH
+274 DFGKPAMRFH
-284 DSLGRDHFK
+284 DRLGRDHFN
-293 GHAAKSA
+293 GHAEKSA
-300 EIACDIMKRLRFDK
+300 DIARDIMKRLRFDRE
-314 DTINK
+314 TVNK
-319 VSKLIYYHD
+319 VCKLIYYHD
-328 YRPEPEPKA
+328 YRPEPDPKA
-337 VRRAAYLIGP
+337 VRKAVYLIGP

-361 CGKSLYR
+361 CGKSLYKR
-368 RREKQERV
+368 KEKQERV
-376 SRVARVYEEIMA
+376 SRVARVYEQVMA
-388 ENPCLSRKELAING
+388 EKPCLSRKELAING
-402 EDLRAIGIR
+402 EDLRELGIR

-416 DILESALLM
+416 DILESALFM
-425 VLDTPELNDREIL
+425 VLDKPEMNDREVL
-438 LQYAAEV
+438 LKYASDL
-445 HARSEKNQQGR
+445 HTGTKSGL
-456 PEKKEGNDI
+456 

>member
-1 MLHLKETRNYILK
+1 MK
-14 LHLPPKVKMILGI
+14 LLLPPKVKMILGI

-43 DSILAREPSDWD
+43 DSILAKNPSDWD

-65 CRIFHRTVRTGLK
+65 CRIFHRTVGTGLK

-91 EITTYRGMDQLSY
+91 EVTTYRGTAGHS
-104 EDAPDLR
+104 EENTPDLV

-124 AYNDREGLVDIVD
+124 AYNDKSGLVDIVD
-137 GMRDL
+137 GMNDL
-142 QRKVIRCVG
+142 QRKVVRCVG

-169 FAAETGFAIERST
+169 FAAETGFSIDRNT
-182 ADRIPYFAERLQ
+182 ADRIPYFADRLR

-218 DLYKAGITA
+218 ELYKTGITA
-227 SVMPEFD
+227 AVMPEFD

-255 KTLMAVEPDRI
+255 KTLMAIEPDRI

-274 DFGKPAVRFH
+274 DFGKPAMRFH
-284 DSLGRDHFK
+284 DRLGRDHFK

-300 EIACDIMKRLRFDK
+300 DIARDIMKRLRFDRE
-314 DTINK
+314 TINK
-319 VSKLIYYHD
+319 VCKLIYYHD
-328 YRPEPEPKA
+328 YRPEPDPKA
-337 VRRAAYLIGP
+337 VRKAVYLIGP

-361 CGKSLYR
+361 CGKSLYKR
-368 RREKQERV
+368 KEKQERV
-376 SRVARVYEEIMA
+376 TRVARVYEQIMA
-388 ENPCLSRKELAING
+388 EKPCLSRKELAING
-402 EDLRAIGIR
+402 EDLRELGIR

-425 VLDTPELNDREIL
+425 VLDEPEMNNREVL
-438 LQYAAEV
+438 LKYASDL
-445 HARSEKNQQGR
+445 HTGTKSGL
-456 PEKKEGNDI
+456 

>member
-1 MLHLKETRNYILK
+1 MK
-14 LHLPPKVKMILGI
+14 LLLPPKVKMILGI

-43 DSILAREPSDWD
+43 DSILARNPSDWD

-65 CRIFHRTVRTGLK
+65 CRIFHRTVGTGLK

-91 EITTYRGMDQLSY
+91 EVTTYRGTAGHS
-104 EDAPDLR
+104 EENTPDLV

-124 AYNDREGLVDIVD
+124 AYNDKSGLVDIVD
-137 GMRDL
+137 GMNDL
-142 QRKVIRCVG
+142 QRKVVRCVG

-169 FAAETGFAIERST
+169 FAAETGFSIDRNT
-182 ADRIPYFAERLQ
+182 ADRIPYFADRLR

-218 DLYKAGITA
+218 ELYKTGITA
-227 SVMPEFD
+227 AVMSEFD

-255 KTLMAVEPDRI
+255 KTLMAIEPDRI

-274 DFGKPAVRFH
+274 DFGKPAMRFH
-284 DSLGRDHFK
+284 DRLGRDHFK
-293 GHAAKSA
+293 GHAAKTA
-300 EIACDIMKRLRFDK
+300 DIARDIMKRLRFDRE
-314 DTINK
+314 TINK
-319 VSKLIYYHD
+319 VCKLIYYHD
-328 YRPEPEPKA
+328 YRPEPDPKA
-337 VRRAAYLIGP
+337 VRKAVYLIGP

-361 CGKSLYR
+361 CGKSLYKR
-368 RREKQERV
+368 KEKQERV
-376 SRVARVYEEIMA
+376 TRVARVYEQIMA
-388 ENPCLSRKELAING
+388 EKPCLSRKELAING
-402 EDLRAIGIR
+402 EDLRELGIR

-425 VLDTPELNDREIL
+425 VLDEPEMNNREVL
-438 LQYAAEV
+438 LKYASDL
-445 HARSEKNQQGR
+445 HTGTKSGL
-456 PEKKEGNDI
+456 

>member
-1 MLHLKETRNYILK
+1 
-14 LHLPPKVKMILGI
+14 MILGI

-43 DSILAREPSDWD
+43 DSILARNPSDWD

-65 CRIFHRTVRTGLK
+65 CRIFHRTVGTGLK

-91 EITTYRGMDQLSY
+91 EVTTYRGTAGHS
-104 EDAPDLR
+104 EENTPDLV

-124 AYNDREGLVDIVD
+124 AYNDKSGLVDIVD
-137 GMRDL
+137 GMNDL
-142 QRKVIRCVG
+142 QRKVVRCVG

-169 FAAETGFAIERST
+169 FAAETGFSIDRNT
-182 ADRIPYFAERLQ
+182 ADRIPYFADRLR

-218 DLYKAGITA
+218 ELYKTGITA
-227 SVMPEFD
+227 AVMPEFD

-255 KTLMAVEPDRI
+255 KTLMAIEPDRI

-274 DFGKPAVRFH
+274 DFGKPAMRFH
-284 DSLGRDHFK
+284 DRLGRDHFN

-300 EIACDIMKRLRFDK
+300 DIARDIMKRLRFDRE
-314 DTINK
+314 TINK
-319 VSKLIYYHD
+319 VCKLIYYHD
-328 YRPEPEPKA
+328 YRPEPDPKA
-337 VRRAAYLIGP
+337 VRKAVYLIGP

-361 CGKSLYR
+361 CGKSLYKR
-368 RREKQERV
+368 KEKQERV
-376 SRVARVYEEIMA
+376 TRVARVYEQIMA
-388 ENPCLSRKELAING
+388 EKPCLSRKELAING
-402 EDLRAIGIR
+402 EDLRELGIR

-425 VLDTPELNDREIL
+425 VLDEPEMNNREVL
-438 LQYAAEV
+438 LKYASDL
-445 HARSEKNQQGR
+445 HTGTKSGL
-456 PEKKEGNDI
+456 

>member
-1 MLHLKETRNYILK
+1 MK
-14 LHLPPKVKMILGI
+14 LLLPPKVKMILGI

-43 DSILAREPSDWD
+43 DSILARNPSDWD

-65 CRIFHRTVRTGLK
+65 CRIFHRTVGTGLK

-91 EITTYRGMDQLSY
+91 EVTTYRGTAGHS
-104 EDAPDLR
+104 EENTPDLV

-124 AYNDREGLVDIVD
+124 AYNDKSGLVDIVD
-137 GMRDL
+137 GMNDL
-142 QRKVIRCVG
+142 QRKVVRCVG

-169 FAAETGFAIERST
+169 FAAETGFSIDRNT
-182 ADRIPYFAERLQ
+182 ADRIPYFADRLR

-218 DLYKAGITA
+218 ELYKTGITA
-227 SVMPEFD
+227 AVMPEFD

-255 KTLMAVEPDRI
+255 KTLMAIEPDRI

-274 DFGKPAVRFH
+274 DFGKPAMRFH
-284 DSLGRDHFK
+284 DRLGRDHFK

-300 EIACDIMKRLRFDK
+300 DIARDIMKRLRFDRE
-314 DTINK
+314 TINK
-319 VSKLIYYHD
+319 VCKLIYYHD
-328 YRPEPEPKA
+328 YRPEPDPKA
-337 VRRAAYLIGP
+337 VRKAVYLIGP

-361 CGKSLYR
+361 CGKSLYKR
-368 RREKQERV
+368 KEKQERV
-376 SRVARVYEEIMA
+376 TRVARVYEQIMA
-388 ENPCLSRKELAING
+388 EKPCLSRKELAING
-402 EDLRAIGIR
+402 EDLRELGIR

-416 DILESALLM
+416 NILESALLM
-425 VLDTPELNDREIL
+425 VLDEPEMNNREVL
-438 LQYAAEV
+438 LKYASDL
-445 HARSEKNQQGR
+445 HTGTKSGL
-456 PEKKEGNDI
+456 